1 VSRSTQDLAALL
13 DQLEDAVGA
22 PDAVPSR
29 DGWELVLAEN
39 IAYLA
44 GDQRRW
50 EALAELRRVVG
61 LAPERILA
69 APQEVLLGI
78 VAGARPAERVERL
91 RRCAELMVRLRRPPA
106 CGCPPRFL
114 RCNGP
119 TSYCVGT
126 GRNSAG
132 AATQPARRARSPLA
146 ARAPGTPNRFTERSA
161 AGPVGLAGR
170 VSRSLLGQLREPGVA
185 E

>member
-69 APQEVLLGI
+69 ALPE
-78 VAGARPAERVERL
+78 
-91 RRCAELMVRLRRPPA
+91 
-106 CGCPPRFL
+106 
-114 RCNGP
+114 
-119 TSYCVGT
+119 
-126 GRNSAG
+126 
-132 AATQPARRARSPLA
+132 RRARRTAVLIVRPLG
-146 ARAPGTPNRFTERSA
+146 R
-161 AGPVGLAGR
+161 LALPDGFR
-170 VSRSLLGQLREPGVA
+170 DPS
-185 E
+185 